1 MASPHSDAVAT
12 DTAPTPE
19 VQPLTSLLAHPLLQD
34 PKFVAAAGGLVVLFL
49 LVSVLRPG
57 KKAARRNGPATVLL
71 VGPSDS
77 GKTSLFAKLV
87 HGIYPQTHTSV
98 VPSITAFP
106 LPSPYEDGTTKNL
119 RLIDLPGHPRL
130 RDQLERYVKEASAVV
145 FVVDV
150 QAVVR
155 NAASVAE
162 ELPPVLS
169 ALSNLAVRL
178 PPSSPPPKLLILA
191 HKADLLARPAPSTTH
206 SPPEIPETTL
216 ATATE
221 RLKSILT
228 REMDRLKS
236 SRESSGGKIEGM
248 SRVSG
253 SSSSGFFGR
262 LFGFGSGSGAAIGGS
277 GGDDD
282 EDDVDEGLVWGGKG
296 PFTWEDVE
304 GVEIEWA
311 ASGLGVPASGK
322 NGEATEEG
330 NGLDEV
336 KRFVWEV

>member
-19 VQPLTSLLAHPLLQD
+19 VQPLSSLLAHPLLQD
-34 PKFVAAAGGLVVLFL
+34 PKFVAAAGGLVVLL
-49 LVSVLRPG
+49 LIVSVLRPG
-57 KKAARRNGPATVLL
+57 KKVARRNGPATVLL

-98 VPSITAFP
+98 VPSITTF
-106 LPSPYEDGTTKNL
+106 LLSSPYEDGTSKNL

-130 RDQLERYVKEASAVV
+130 RDQLKKHVKEASAVV

-169 ALSNLAVRL
+169 ALSNLAIRL

-191 HKADLLARPAPSTTH
+191 HKADLLARPAPPTTH

-216 ATATE
+216 STATD

-228 REMDRLKS
+228 REMDRLKT
-236 SRESSGGKIEGM
+236 SRESTGGKIEGM
-248 SRVSG
+248 SRVTGG
-253 SSSSGFFGR
+253 SSTGFFGR
-262 LFGFGSGSGAAIGGS
+262 LFGLGGSGAVVPGGE
-277 GGDDD
+277 DD
-282 EDDVDEGLVWGGKG
+282 EDEVDESLIWGGKG
-296 PFTWEDVE
+296 PFRWEDVE
-304 GVEIEWA
+304 GVEIEWG
-311 ASGLGVPASGK
+311 ASGLGVPASAKGT
-322 NGEATEEG
+322 EAKEEG

-336 KRFVWEV
+336 KRFVWDI

>member
-1 MASPHSDAVAT
+1 MASSHSDAVAT

-49 LVSVLRPG
+49 LVSVLRHG
-57 KKAARRNGPATVLL
+57 KTTARRNGPATVLL

-98 VPSITAFP
+98 VPSITSF
-106 LPSPYEDGTTKNL
+106 LLSSPYDDGTTKNL

-130 RDQLERYVKEASAVV
+130 RDQLKKHVKEASAVV

-162 ELPPVLS
+162 ELPPILS
-169 ALSNLAVRL
+169 ALSNLAIRL

-191 HKADLLARPAPSTTH
+191 HKADLLARPAPPNTH
-206 SPPEIPETTL
+206 SPPEIPEATL
-216 ATATE
+216 STATD

-228 REMDRLKS
+228 REMDRLKT
-236 SRESSGGKIEGM
+236 SRESTGGKIEGM

-253 SSSSGFFGR
+253 GSSSGFFGR
-262 LFGFGSGSGAAIGGS
+262 LFGFGGSGAVAGGS
-277 GGDDD
+277 GEDD
-282 EDDVDEGLVWGGKG
+282 EDEVDESLVWGGKG
-296 PFTWEDVE
+296 SFRWEDVE

-322 NGEATEEG
+322 NGEAKEEG

-336 KRFVWEV
+336 KRFIWEV